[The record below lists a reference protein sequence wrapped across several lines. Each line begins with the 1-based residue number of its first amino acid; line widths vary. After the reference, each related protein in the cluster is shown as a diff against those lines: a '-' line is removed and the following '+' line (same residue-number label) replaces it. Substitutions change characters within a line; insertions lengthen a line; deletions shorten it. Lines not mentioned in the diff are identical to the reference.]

1 MLTLPLTVSVEV
13 PNVPVTSRKLYPA
26 SRVWICEMANTM
38 RYPTRTWKELQ
49 THLTGSFTARLHG
62 LLVPEILLFGP
73 EGEFGKVRRGPS
85 RTEVTAGSLNAVI
98 EQRGNASYRMLTT
111 GTLPG
116 APNGGAA
123 AVTEPVDRSVDF
135 LEVRAGGRTYQARV
149 SFLRNRATVL
159 SQEGEEVARLKG
171 NLTGRRYE
179 VSFDPEVVDAL
190 PVVVLILYHTIIHRG
205 RAFQTG

>member
-1 MLTLPLTVSVEV
+1 
-13 PNVPVTSRKLYPA
+13 
-26 SRVWICEMANTM
+26 MANTT
-38 RYPTRTWKELQ
+38 RYSTRTWEELQ

-62 LLVPEILLFGP
+62 LLAPEILLFGP

-85 RTEVTAGSLNAVI
+85 RTEVTAGSLNAII
-98 EQRGNASYRMLTT
+98 EQRGNASYQMLTT

-123 AVTEPVDRSVDF
+123 AVAEPVDRSADF

-149 SFLRNRATVL
+149 SFLRNRARVL

-190 PVVVLILYHTIIHRG
+190 PVAVLILYHTIIYRS
-205 RAFQTG
+205 RAFQTDERT